1 MKLPMI
7 LKQEENKKSPVDKK
21 LEQNEWLKRC
31 TNFERVSFLQ
41 WRRNQMVITS
51 PSKAL
56 VEELSKKTGV
66 IELTTTF
73 CSPDSFQFCWI

>member
-1 MKLPMI
+1 MKLPLI
-7 LKQEENKKSPVDKK
+7 LKQEENKKNPVDKK
-21 LEQNEWLKRC
+21 LEQNVWLKRC

-41 WRRNQMVITS
+41 WGRNQMVITS
-51 PSKAL
+51 PSKAI